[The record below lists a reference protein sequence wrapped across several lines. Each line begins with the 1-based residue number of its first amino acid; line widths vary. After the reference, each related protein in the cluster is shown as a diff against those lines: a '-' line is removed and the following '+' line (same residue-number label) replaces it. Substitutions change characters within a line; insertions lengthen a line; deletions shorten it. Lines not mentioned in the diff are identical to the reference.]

1 MQKLFVRGWSLIQ
14 RLKVSSDPWALR
26 LAGEYLPRTFSWR
39 THWATKLICETRVF
53 FFVLETH
60 FEIYGPVARTRY
72 TFTQRRNYTRQRG
85 SAWLKKRQKNWL
97 LCSSNFLSIF
107 RQVWLLSANF
117 YSRSFDATCMNLKEL
132 QWGMSNRLV
141 LCLYLRKI
149 QKSYFRYVFK
159 FNINEEILFK
169 HSKAFPE
176 KYRAIYKSFV
186 LFWMMVICVL
196 EIINN
201 RITEKLINIIKQ
213 RVCWMLFRIINERL

>member
-97 LCSSNFLSIF
+97 LCSFNFLSIF

-149 QKSYFRYVFK
+149 QKAISVTFLNLISTRK
-159 FNINEEILFK
+159 FCSNIQK
-169 HSKAFPE
+169 HFLKNIVQFI
-176 KYRAIYKSFV
+176 KV
-186 LFWMMVICVL
+186 LWFFEW
-196 EIINN
+196 
-201 RITEKLINIIKQ
+201 
-213 RVCWMLFRIINERL
+213 